1 MLFRKAILIIHGFAG
16 GTYDEEP
23 LARFL
28 ELNPNFDVYM
38 FTLPGH
44 ESVNRIKNKYT
55 DWIKESEKQ
64 LKFLLDHGYKSIY
77 VVGHSMGGVIASY
90 LATKY
95 KEIKKLV
102 LVAPA
107 FKYFYDKDD
116 KLISVIKKG
125 NLLAKDYG
133 YSTIAGRIIKSS
145 LSSVKEFMTLV
156 KKYNSTPKSIFV
168 PTLVIQG
175 LDDNVVP
182 KESGQYVYDN
192 LMGMKC
198 LVYVKKCTHD
208 VFKGPKTDK
217 INNLIDNFLKHNIS
231 KSIVMEI

>member
-1 MLFRKAILIIHGFAG
+1 MLLRKAVLIIHGFAG

-28 ELNPNFDVYM
+28 ELNNNFDVYM

-55 DWIKESEKQ
+55 DWIDESEKQ
-64 LKFLLDHGYKSIY
+64 LNFLIDHGYKSIY
-77 VVGHSMGGVIASY
+77 VVGHSMGGVIATY

-133 YSTIAGRIIKSS
+133 YGTIAGRMIKAS

-156 KKYNSTPKSIFV
+156 REYNNTPKQVFI
-168 PTLVIQG
+168 PTLIIQG
-175 LDDNVVP
+175 LNDNVVP
-182 KESGQYVYDN
+182 KSSGKYVNDN

-198 LVYVKKCTHD
+198 LVYVDKCTHD
-208 VFKGPKTDK
+208 VFKGSKTDQ
-217 INNLIDNFLKHNIS
+217 INNIISEFLKHNLLEN
-231 KSIVMEI
+231 KVVEI